1 MKRGV
6 YHIALCAVL
15 TAAALV
21 LSLVESALPLQAVV
35 PLPGVK
41 LGLSN
46 VVALFAVYRLGA
58 RPALSISLCRVL
70 LLFLLSGSATS
81 LCMSLCGSLLSLG
94 GMLAA
99 RRLAGQSLSVLGVS
113 VVGAACHGTGQIL
126 CAMALTGGT
135 LVFYYLPTLLLT
147 AVPCGLLTGICAS
160 GLLKKL

>member
-1 MKRGV
+1 MRRGV

-113 VVGAACHGTGQIL
+113 VVGAACHG
-126 CAMALTGGT
+126 GT